1 MTPDQ
6 LRQIRGDRT
15 REEFAAW
22 LGGTTA
28 STLNKWERSINP
40 IPPWVAEKC
49 LANVQVSLPLK
60 ELQALM
66 DHARQRDLSFESM
79 LGEALRNY
87 LRQHTTQAVSEDE
100 KSLKPQYCPRAQE
113 HDRSE

>member
-28 STLNKWERSINP
+28 STLNKWERNINP
-40 IPPWVAEKC
+40 IPAWVKEKC

-66 DHARQRDLSFESM
+66 DHARNRDISFEHM
-79 LGEALRNY
+79 LADALRSY
-87 LRQHTTQAVSEDE
+87 LRQHTAEEASDE
-100 KSLKPQYCPRAQE
+100 GKSQPHYCRRAQP
-113 HDRSE
+113 HDTAE